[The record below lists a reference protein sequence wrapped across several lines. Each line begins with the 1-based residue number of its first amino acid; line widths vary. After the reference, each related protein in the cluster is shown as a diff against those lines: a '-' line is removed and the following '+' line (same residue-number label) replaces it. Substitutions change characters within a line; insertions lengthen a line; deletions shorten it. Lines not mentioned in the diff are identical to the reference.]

1 MDAVDDYLR
10 LPTAYAEPFGGWRW
24 SADGEAVEDASGKS
38 VVLAAELAAF
48 LGGFAAHSPLIHF
61 GHTVHLLFLLR
72 QFALD
77 PRRPRAGPGRQAAR
91 QLARVLEKRPRSLAE
106 ALAGLARRERLAG
119 AVPFVARLVGAL
131 ALPPRRLTPGAL
143 AVGGYVD
150 VTTRGMPE
158 RLLP

>member
-38 VVLAAELAAF
+38 VVLAAELATF

-77 PRRPRAGPGRQAAR
+77 PRRPRLAALQR
-91 QLARVLEKRPRSLAE
+91 LFRDTGQPTRNASASACAKRSH
-106 ALAGLARRERLAG
+106 
-119 AVPFVARLVGAL
+119 
-131 ALPPRRLTPGAL
+131 
-143 AVGGYVD
+143 
-150 VTTRGMPE
+150 
-158 RLLP
+158 